1 MKKTPE
7 QIQAEAESVQSFLQS
22 VIKELKG
29 QIADIS
35 HELAVQ
41 RVMNDNNGRVIEGKD
56 SNIKELTSKIEE
68 LEEKIKTKVE

>member
-22 VIKELKG
+22 IIKELKG

-68 LEEKIKTKVE
+68 LEEKIKTKEE